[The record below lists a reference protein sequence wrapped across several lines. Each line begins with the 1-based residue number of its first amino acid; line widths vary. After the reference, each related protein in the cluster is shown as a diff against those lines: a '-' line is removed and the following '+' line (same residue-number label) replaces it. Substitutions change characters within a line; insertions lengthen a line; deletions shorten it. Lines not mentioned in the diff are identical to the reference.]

1 MTPSGSLLLSRFFSN
16 KLSQTKLKPK
26 HSFDQFMA
34 GPVWKNIYR
43 LSDEQISSLDEAEE
57 KMERLDIS
65 EAEKILLRMLE
76 DEPNCVPVL
85 NNLAHMNGR
94 YLSEFEKA
102 VEYYDMVLE
111 IEPDNAWARDERRRY
126 RRYLTYD

>member
-1 MTPSGSLLLSRFFSN
+1 
-16 KLSQTKLKPK
+16 
-26 HSFDQFMA
+26 MA

-43 LSDEQISSLDEAEE
+43 LSDEQIASLDEAEE
-57 KMERLDIS
+57 RMEVLDIS
-65 EAEKILLRMLE
+65 GAEEILLRMLKE
-76 DEPNCVPVL
+76 HPICVPVL
-85 NNLAHMNGR
+85 NKLGHMCGR

>member
-1 MTPSGSLLLSRFFSN
+1 MYYDLNLR
-16 KLSQTKLKPK
+16 KLKPS
-26 HSFDQFMA
+26 HCFVGNMA

-43 LSDEQISSLDEAEE
+43 LSDEQITSLDEAEE
-57 KMERLDIS
+57 KMEIMDIT
-65 EAEKILLRMLE
+65 EAEEILLGMLE
-76 DEPNCVPVL
+76 DDPKCVPVL
-85 NNLAHMNGR
+85 NNLGHMNGR

>member
-1 MTPSGSLLLSRFFSN
+1 
-16 KLSQTKLKPK
+16 
-26 HSFDQFMA
+26 MA
-34 GPVWKNIYR
+34 GPVQKNIYR

-57 KMERLDIS
+57 KMELLDIS
-65 EAEKILLRMLE
+65 AAEEILLRMLKE
-76 DEPNCVPVL
+76 HPNCVPVL
-85 NNLAHMNGR
+85 NNLGHMCGR